1 MSDHLYS
8 DIPDSDKFLTAQ
20 QIASPD
26 STILNNLDIT
36 YVLNEYP
43 YTRYVSNGTSL
54 DVFLSSGTDVYKN
67 LVQSEK
73 YFFAGWGRDHINTY
87 AGWYDMSGQGNNA
100 TLEASLDAATVWGT
114 EGLFTIPD
122 PSGTT
127 ALAEIPAIDFDYTNG
142 QSILIFWRGFATP
155 EASDYALLGDTGV
168 GTTTTTTGFNVIVS
182 SAGKLKFW
190 IRDSAGTLFASGTST
205 TTCFSASVEHS
216 IGFVLDGVE
225 RKYCM
230 WVDGTREAAFASNYL
245 TFSSGNIPDD
255 TTGGRT
261 LKIGGNGRV
270 VSSNQEGVAC
280 QTRAMHILR
289 SAAGEGGP
297 VDADTIILNLHKN
310 SQKLVSAQDW

>member
-1 MSDHLYS
+1 MPSNKSYEY
-8 DIPDSDKFLTAQ
+8 LTSQ
-20 QIASPD
+20 EIASPTA
-26 STILNNLDIT
+26 SILAHTEIIYILDQS
-36 YVLNEYP
+36 P

-54 DVFLSSGTDVYKN
+54 KASLSLHSDEYRM
-67 LVQSEK
+67 LRQSEK

-87 AGWYDMSGQGNNA
+87 AGWYDMSGNGNNA
-100 TLEASLDAATVWGT
+100 TLQASLNAATVWAT

-122 PSGTT
+122 PTGTT
-127 ALAEIPAIDFDYTNG
+127 ALAELPAIDFDYTNG

-155 EASDYALLGDTGV
+155 EASDYAILGDTGI

-205 TTCFSASVEHS
+205 TTCFSSSVEHS
-216 IGFVLDGVE
+216 IGFVLDGLTN
-225 RKYCM
+225 KYCL
-230 WVDGTREAAFASNYL
+230 WVDGVRESSFAASYL

-261 LKIGGNGRV
+261 LKIGGNNRV
-270 VSSNQEGVAC
+270 TSGNQEGVAC